1 VSDLSF
7 DRLPPTIFVPGDT
20 TAAAIDGASDKPT
33 VQSTWFGTLVG
44 GSKAIG
50 YTVHLFADPPGV
62 NIVVGT
68 DITAPAAGTTVQ
80 VGFKSDNSVSIVGVP

>member
-1 VSDLSF
+1 
-7 DRLPPTIFVPGDT
+7 
-20 TAAAIDGASDKPT
+20 
-33 VQSTWFGTLVG
+33 
-44 GSKAIG
+44 
-50 YTVHLFADPPGV
+50 VHLFADPPGV